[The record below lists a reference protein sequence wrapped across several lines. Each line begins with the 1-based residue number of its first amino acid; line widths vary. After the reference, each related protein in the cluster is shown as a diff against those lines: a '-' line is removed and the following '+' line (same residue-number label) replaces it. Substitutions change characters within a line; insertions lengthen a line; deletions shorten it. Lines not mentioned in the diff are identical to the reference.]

1 MTQFVEL
8 VQKLI
13 DKNKTVSFVLGK
25 IDPNYTSGNPK
36 IVFDG
41 ETTPSSKRYT
51 KLSSYQVMPND
62 RVILSKVGKTYVVL
76 GSLGDFRGG
85 TSEGG
90 QDGVGLQ
97 FTWSGTSLGV
107 KREDQQTY
115 TFTDLKG
122 AKGDKGDQ
130 GEQGIQGVQGPK
142 GDKGD
147 KGDTGPQGAQGLQ
160 GPQGPKGDTGATG
173 PQGPK
178 GEQGLQGPE
187 GPQGPQG
194 EPGATPPDA
203 TRIALP
209 LLNGATAFSGRPPTY
224 AKALGVVTLQGAI
237 NNKTGVVANLPAGYR
252 PKEMQV
258 FMVAQASGT
267 APATPTAISINSA
280 GDINVLYT
288 GDTTKGIHLN
298 CSFVLN

>member
-1 MTQFVEL
+1 MNMTEFVSL

-41 ETTPSSKRYT
+41 ETAPSSKRYT
-51 KLSSYQVMPND
+51 KLSSYQVQPND
-62 RVILSKVGKTYVVL
+62 RVILAKIGRTYVVL
-76 GSLGDFRGG
+76 GSLGDYRGG
-85 TSEGG
+85 SSEGG
-90 QDGVGLQ
+90 KDGVGLQ
-97 FTWSGTSLGV
+97 FNWSGTSLGI
-107 KREDQQTY
+107 KREDQQNYTY
-115 TFTDLKG
+115 QNL
-122 AKGDKGDQ
+122 KGDKGD
-130 GEQGIQGVQGPK
+130 QGIQGVQGPK
-142 GDKGD
+142 GDTGA
-147 KGDTGPQGAQGLQ
+147 TGPQGEQGLQ

-173 PQGPK
+173 PQGP
-178 GEQGLQGPE
+178 
-187 GPQGPQG
+187 QG
-194 EPGATPPDA
+194 EPGVTPPDA
-203 TRIALP
+203 TRMALP

-267 APATPTAISINSA
+267 APASPTAISISA
-280 GDINVLYT
+280 SGDIAVLYT

>member
-1 MTQFVEL
+1 M
-8 VQKLI
+8 
-13 DKNKTVSFVLGK
+13 
-25 IDPNYTSGNPK
+25 
-36 IVFDG
+36 
-41 ETTPSSKRYT
+41 
-51 KLSSYQVMPND
+51 
-62 RVILSKVGKTYVVL
+62 VL

-97 FTWSGTSLGV
+97 FTWNGTSLGV

-142 GDKGD
+142 GDTGA
-147 KGDTGPQGAQGLQ
+147 TGPQGA
-160 GPQGPKGDTGATG
+160 QGPKGDTGATG
-173 PQGPK
+173 PQGP
-178 GEQGLQGPE
+178 
-187 GPQGPQG
+187 QG
-194 EPGATPPDA
+194 EPGETPPDA

-267 APATPTAISINSA
+267 APASPTAISINSA

-288 GDTTKGIHLN
+288 GDATKGIHLN